1 MVEVDKVSVRV
12 VRHSDGVPYHEY
24 APPSDSPEH
33 GGSPN
38 GRYIEVST
46 DERYHVEVKLLPGFK
61 FLGYP
66 RVRARTTLDN
76 NTYTRTLSRDKP
88 SDSKC
93 KDPAH
98 RHHRE
103 TVLSIV
109 NRTIDGRRMRC
120 GVTFGQ
126 LESGLYTH
134 FPEMYCYLAAS

>member
-12 VRHSDGVPYHEY
+12 VRHSDGVPCHEY
-24 APPSDSPEH
+24 APPSTSTGH

-38 GRYIEVST
+38 ERYIEVST
-46 DERYHVEVKLLPGFK
+46 DERYRVEVKLLPGFK
-61 FLGYP
+61 FLGHP
-66 RVRARTTLDN
+66 IVLASITLDN
-76 NTYTRTLSRDKP
+76 IFYTRTLSRDKP

-103 TVLSIV
+103 AVLSVV

-126 LESGLYTH
+126 LESGLYTYA
-134 FPEMYCYLAAS
+134 PEMYC

>member
-46 DERYHVEVKLLPGFK
+46 DERYRVEVKLLPGFK

-66 RVRARTTLDN
+66 RVRARITLDN
-76 NTYTRTLSRDKP
+76 NTYTRTLSLVTSRRIQSVRIP
-88 SDSKC
+88 
-93 KDPAH
+93 
-98 RHHRE
+98 R
-103 TVLSIV
+103 TVTTAKLCF
-109 NRTIDGRRMRC
+109 R
-120 GVTFGQ
+120 
-126 LESGLYTH
+126 
-134 FPEMYCYLAAS
+134 